1 MKRKIIKTTK
11 DYQAVLLWI
20 DEMFQKKI
28 QPNTKE
34 GKQLQRALLSV
45 KKFEDVFYAVPL
57 PKLTSAFKN
66 KKHRKK
72 RCSFYKLFVTIQ
84 PQPLLL
90 LLRVSFFS
98 SFPQYRLLE

>member
-11 DYQAVLLWI
+11 DHQAVLLWI
-20 DEMFQKKI
+20 DEMFDKKI

-57 PKLTSAFKN
+57 PN
-66 KKHRKK
+66 
-72 RCSFYKLFVTIQ
+72 
-84 PQPLLL
+84 
-90 LLRVSFFS
+90 
-98 SFPQYRLLE
+98 